1 MKHVLFGLLFSV
13 FTLFGVSAEEV
24 VVAEVAEEVVVA
36 EVVVE
41 EVEAV
46 CLDAAAM
53 TAMIES
59 GYLCNAI
66 IAEDGA
72 ELIGIMLCTMED
84 MADVLMDVAL
94 CTMAETVE

>member
-36 EVVVE
+36 EVAE